1 MRMLFYCFYMAKI
14 NYQINNY
21 MSKVPTSRTT
31 MMAQTSYIDN
41 AQDKIM
47 EMLHGLIW
55 IIMKVIIREIIRIYK
70 LTFRMRFS
78 GFNKG

>member
-1 MRMLFYCFYMAKI
+1 
-14 NYQINNY
+14 
-21 MSKVPTSRTT
+21 

>member
-1 MRMLFYCFYMAKI
+1 MAKI
-14 NYQINNY
+14 NYQINNN
-21 MSKVPTSRTT
+21 MNKVPTSRTT